1 MAANGSSLANGA
13 DLLQRLVD
21 FRRAGPGSV
30 AAEYRGKFEN
40 CRAQCAIREKSVLD
54 GGSPDTSG
62 TLLNTYA

>member
-1 MAANGSSLANGA
+1 MDVNGISQANGA

-21 FRRAGPGSV
+21 QGGQPPAGSAQNTAASLKTAKAEAQLSEASV
-30 AAEYRGKFEN
+30 IG
-40 CRAQCAIREKSVLD
+40 